1 MRERGFSFFLS
12 WSRWLFAALCMGI
25 LCQGADMALWQ
36 ALGLDVSNPFSA
48 AWSALPSSS
57 PRGIPWV
64 TWAALGAGMLGFLG
78 LAMNGINMDLFLHS
92 VQGLNRQEARLPLG
106 LRWIRGL
113 LAALPVLGPL
123 WIPVWRRWMES
134 PRCEIWLRPRLLLH
148 LKRKRSTGIRIRRV
162 LSGLMPLGFGGARS
176 SYRAILDLVLI
187 ALLVGG
193 SIVMNW
199 TFTDLPLL
207 VGLAATIHLVA
218 FLVAWLGLRGT
229 LMDRQIEDLAP
240 LLSAPW
246 LVPLPAFWILGLF
259 PLIFLLSG
267 DQDRVLTQA
276 RTEPSLRHKPVGE
289 VQRKRLFLLRF
300 KTFLLPLEAAA
311 LVDLTQRWFPR
322 PLAVAVLVVLIGGS
336 LGLLLFGFAQ
346 RRKGNSVSIPLLL
359 TAVLGMILGA
369 RMGYAFASDNLP
381 LAAESVFLLSLPV
394 VLLSAI
400 AQLRGKSL
408 IDSLLP
414 SEASEGIAVFL
425 IFGGIMAGALE
436 SPGEK
441 LWLQMVMEPL
451 IRVFWL
457 SGVVVGAALQ
467 DSLLA
472 PYRWLQAWKG
482 ELPALNPRS
491 LRRTVLLLG
500 WLAILPLGGLSA
512 PFWRQLRS
520 SLPIRVP

>member
-1 MRERGFSFFLS
+1 MRERGFAFFLS
-12 WSRWLFAALCMGI
+12 WTRWFFAALGMGI
-25 LCQGADMALWQ
+25 LCQGSDMALWQ
-36 ALGLDVSNPFSA
+36 ALGEDVSNPFST

-57 PRGIPWV
+57 PRGISWAA
-64 TWAALGAGMLGFLG
+64 WAALGAGMLGFLG
-78 LAMNGINMDLFLHS
+78 LAFNAINMDLFLRS
-92 VQGLNRQEARLPLG
+92 VQGPNRREARLPLG

-134 PRCEIWLRPRLLLH
+134 SRCERWLLPRPLLQLE
-148 LKRKRSTGIRIRRV
+148 RKRSTGIGIRWV
-162 LSGLMPLGFGGARS
+162 LSSLTPLGLGTARI
-176 SYRAILDLVLI
+176 SYRVILDLVLI

-199 TFTDLPLL
+199 TFTDVPLL
-207 VGLAATIHLVA
+207 VGLAAAIHLVA

-229 LMDRQIEDLAP
+229 LMDRQIEALAP
-240 LLSAPW
+240 LLAAPW
-246 LVPLPAFWILGLF
+246 LIPLPAFWILGLF

-267 DQDRVLTQA
+267 DQERVLTRA
-276 RTEPSLRHKPVGE
+276 RTEPSLRHKPVGK
-289 VQRKRLFLLRF
+289 VQRNRLSLLRL
-300 KTFLLPLEAAA
+300 KVLLLPLEAAA

-322 PLAVAVLVVLIGGS
+322 PLAMGVLLVLIGGS
-336 LGLLLFGFAQ
+336 VGLLLFGFAQ
-346 RRKGNSVSIPLLL
+346 RRKGRSVSIPLLL
-359 TAVLGMILGA
+359 TAVLGVILGA
-369 RMGYAFASDNLP
+369 RLGYAFASDNLP
-381 LAAESVFLLSLPV
+381 LAAESVFLLSFPV

-414 SEASEGIAVFL
+414 SEAPEGIAVFL
-425 IFGGIMAGALE
+425 IFGGMVVGALE
-436 SPGEK
+436 SSGEN

-451 IRVFWL
+451 IRMFWL
-457 SGVVVGAALQ
+457 SSVVLGAALQ

-482 ELPALNPRS
+482 EIPTPNPPS
-491 LRRTVLLLG
+491 LRYTVLLLG